1 MAEARYINPYTDF
14 GFKKLFG
21 TELNKDLL
29 ISFLNALFSKSQKI
43 VLDEITDVKYLNSEQ
58 LGRSKA
64 DRKAVYDVYC
74 QTKSGG
80 KFIVEMQNAFQQ
92 FFKDRSIFYASFPIR
107 DMAKKDTV
115 DERWNYELQPLY
127 TIGILN
133 FVFKDDAVV
142 SNGDGVVMEESADE
156 FRHDVMLTDTNND
169 NKIFYKK
176 LAFIYL
182 EMPKFKKTIEQCESF
197 YDKWMF
203 VLQNLSRLMER
214 PKELQE
220 RIFKKVFEQ
229 AEIAKYTPEEHSAY
243 EESLK
248 NLRDF
253 NSIESSARNEGIRLG
268 LAQGLAQGLTQGREE
283 GLAQGLTQGEKQKSL
298 EIAKNLKASGLD
310 VDFIAQ
316 NTGLT
321 KEEISKL

>member
-1 MAEARYINPYTDF
+1 M
-14 GFKKLFG
+14 
-21 TELNKDLL
+21 
-29 ISFLNALFSKSQKI
+29 
-43 VLDEITDVKYLNSEQ
+43 
-58 LGRSKA
+58 
-64 DRKAVYDVYC
+64 
-74 QTKSGG
+74 
-80 KFIVEMQNAFQQ
+80 
-92 FFKDRSIFYASFPIR
+92 
-107 DMAKKDTV
+107 
-115 DERWNYELQPLY
+115 
-127 TIGILN
+127 N
-133 FVFKDDAVV
+133 FVFKDDVVISDNGETKKDVVV
-142 SNGDGVVMEESADE
+142 SEESEDE
-156 FRHDVMLTDTNND
+156 FRHDVMLTDTNNG

-182 EMPKFKKTIEQCESF
+182 EMPKFRKTIEQCTTF

-229 AEIAKYTPEEHSAY
+229 AEIAKYTPEEHFAY

-248 NLRDF
+248 NMRDF

-268 LAQGLAQGLTQGREE
+268 ERQA
-283 GLAQGLTQGEKQKSL
+283 KF

-310 VDFIAQ
+310 ADFIAQ

-321 KEEISKL
+321 KEDISKL

>member
-29 ISFLNALFSKSQKI
+29 ISFLNALFSKSKKI
-43 VLDEITDVKYLNSEQ
+43 VLDEITDVQYLNSEQ
-58 LGRSKA
+58 LGRSEA

-92 FFKDRSIFYASFPIR
+92 FFKDRSVFYASFPIR
-107 DMAKKDTV
+107 DMAKKDTAN
-115 DERWNYELQPLY
+115 ERWNYELQPLY
-127 TIGILN
+127 TVGILN
-133 FVFKDDAVV
+133 FVFKDDVVLSDNGKIKKDVVV
-142 SNGDGVVMEESADE
+142 SEESEDE
-156 FRHDVMLTDTNND
+156 FRHDAMLVDTNNGD
-169 NKIFYKK
+169 KIFYKK

-214 PKELQE
+214 PKELQD

-229 AEIAKYTPEEHSAY
+229 AEIAKYTPEEHFAY

-248 NLRDF
+248 NMRDF

-268 LAQGLAQGLTQGREE
+268 
-283 GLAQGLTQGEKQKSL
+283 EKQKAL
-298 EIAKNLKASGLD
+298 EIARNLKTAGMDIS
-310 VDFIAQ
+310 FIAQ

>member
-1 MAEARYINPYTDF
+1 
-14 GFKKLFG
+14 
-21 TELNKDLL
+21 
-29 ISFLNALFSKSQKI
+29 
-43 VLDEITDVKYLNSEQ
+43 
-58 LGRSKA
+58 GRSEA

-74 QTKSGG
+74 QTESGG

-92 FFKDRSIFYASFPIR
+92 FFKDRSVFYASFPIC
-107 DMAKKDTV
+107 DMAKKDTAN
-115 DERWNYELQPLY
+115 ERWNYELQPLY
-127 TIGILN
+127 TVGILN
-133 FVFKDDAVV
+133 FVFKDDVVLSDNGEIKKDVVV
-142 SNGDGVVMEESADE
+142 SEESEDE
-156 FRHDVMLTDTNND
+156 FRHDVMLVDTNND

-214 PKELQE
+214 PKELQD

-229 AEIAKYTPEEHSAY
+229 AEIAKYTPEEHFAY

-248 NLRDF
+248 NMRDF

-268 LAQGLAQGLTQGREE
+268 ERQA
-283 GLAQGLTQGEKQKSL
+283 KL

-310 VDFIAQ
+310 ADFIAQ